1 MVGVTPVAPQGGGSA
16 PPAGQKATGRAT
28 ILGILAALSGLMFG
42 LDTDVVAG
50 ALPFMAV
57 DFHAG
62 PVLQG
67 WIVSSMMAGA
77 AFGAM
82 FAGRISVSFG
92 RTGAMLG
99 AGIFFLI
106 GTLFC
111 AFAPDVGVMIV
122 GRVLLGLAVGV
133 AAFAAPLYISEITV
147 ESARGAM
154 ISFYQLMVSLGIFL
168 AFISDSFLSSGGHW
182 RWMLGIMAL
191 PAILFLIVVLIL
203 PQSPRWLMMRGDT
216 ERART
221 VLRVLRSD
229 EEVAEAEL
237 ADIHSRLS
245 KSSDAGFGLFRSNRH
260 FRRSVFLGIVLQI
273 MQQLSGINALLYY
286 APRVFEAAH
295 FGVNASVWATTLVGL
310 TNMVFT
316 GVAIMFA
323 DRWGRR
329 PLLLASC
336 AIVGGAL
343 VGVSTVLAYG
353 GESVTASFLLCGFIL
368 LFVAG
373 FAIGEGPLVWA
384 LCSEVQPTRGRD
396 FGIGCSTV
404 TNWVANWVISSI
416 FPLMMLV
423 MGASGTFVL
432 FAVFNGIF
440 LLITLGFVPET
451 KGTSLEQI
459 EANLFAGVSL
469 RHLGEQREHE
479 Q

>member
-1 MVGVTPVAPQGGGSA
+1 MVGVTPAARSEGGAFSS
-16 PPAGQKATGRAT
+16 QKATGRAT
-28 ILGILAALSGLMFG
+28 VLGILAALSGLMFG
-42 LDTDVVAG
+42 LDTGVVAG
-50 ALPFMAV
+50 ALPFIAG
-57 DFHAG
+57 DFHASAAM
-62 PVLQG
+62 QG

-92 RTGAMLG
+92 RPGAMLG
-99 AGIFFLI
+99 AGILFLV
-106 GTLFC
+106 GTFFC
-111 AFAPDVGVMIV
+111 AFAPGVALLIV

-168 AFISDSFLSSGGHW
+168 AFVSDSFLSSGGHW
-182 RWMLGIMAL
+182 RWMLGIMAV
-191 PAILFLIVVLIL
+191 PAVLFLIVVLIL
-203 PQSPRWLMMRGDT
+203 PHSPRWLMMRGDK
-216 ERART
+216 ERARK
-221 VLRVLRSD
+221 VLRILRSD

-237 ADIHSRLS
+237 ADIHDRLS
-245 KSSDAGFGLFRSNRH
+245 RSSDAGYGLFRSNPN

-295 FGVNASVWATTLVGL
+295 FGTNAAVWATTLVGL

-316 GVAIMFA
+316 GVAIRYA

-329 PLLLASC
+329 PLLLTSC
-336 AIVGGAL
+336 II
-343 VGVSTVLAYG
+343 VGVSLLGVGAVLALG
-353 GESVTASFLLCGFIL
+353 GDSLVAAILLCALIL

-404 TNWVANWVISSI
+404 TNWVANWVVSSI
-416 FPLMMLV
+416 FPLMMLA
-423 MGASGTFVL
+423 MGASWTFIL
-432 FAVFNGIF
+432 FAAFNGLF
-440 LLITLGFVPET
+440 VLITLGFVPET
-451 KGTSLEQI
+451 KGASLERI
-459 EANLFAGVSL
+459 EANLFAGVPL
-469 RHLGEQREHE
+469 RKLGEPENNGQ
-479 Q
+479 

>member
-1 MVGVTPVAPQGGGSA
+1 MVGVTPASQNKEASA
-16 PPAGQKATGRAT
+16 GEQNATGRAT

-42 LDTDVVAG
+42 LDTGVVAG
-50 ALPFMAV
+50 ALPFISM
-57 DFHAG
+57 DFHASA
-62 PVLQG
+62 VLQG

-77 AFGAM
+77 AVGAM

-99 AGIFFLI
+99 AGILFLI

-111 AFAPDVGVMIV
+111 AFAPSVVLLV
-122 GRVLLGLAVGV
+122 TGRVLLGLAVGV

-154 ISFYQLMVSLGIFL
+154 ISLYQLMVSLGIFL
-168 AFISDSFLSSGGHW
+168 AFISDSFLSEGGHW
-182 RWMLGIMAL
+182 RWMLGIMAV
-191 PAILFLIVVLIL
+191 PAVLFLIVVLIL
-203 PQSPRWLMMRGDT
+203 PHSPRWLMMRGDKD
-216 ERART
+216 RARK
-221 VLRVLRSD
+221 VLRLLRSD

-237 ADIHSRLS
+237 ADIHARLE
-245 KSSDAGFGLFRSNRH
+245 KSSDAGFGLFRSNRN

-295 FGVNASVWATTLVGL
+295 FGTNASVWATTLVGL

-329 PLLLASC
+329 PLLLTSC
-336 AIVGGAL
+336 VVVGLALLGVGG
-343 VGVSTVLAYG
+343 VLAFG
-353 GESVTASFLLCGFIL
+353 GQGMTTAILLCGLIL
-368 LFVAG
+368 MFVAG

-404 TNWVANWVISSI
+404 TNWTANWVISSL
-416 FPLMMLV
+416 FPLMMLA
-423 MGASGTFVL
+423 MGASWTFIL
-432 FAVFNGIF
+432 FAVLNGVF

-451 KGTSLEQI
+451 KGVSLEKI
-459 EANLFAGVSL
+459 ESNLFAGVSL
-469 RHLGEQREHE
+469 RRLGE
-479 Q
+479 